1 MPLVFAN
8 SDPSTGYRQARLV
21 RAGKLRKL
29 AAKIYTDELTAPA
42 EDIIRRHRYEISA
55 RFYPEAVISFRTALE
70 GGSVSPTNRFHLSLP
85 RPTISNRPLPG
96 LEIRVWP
103 GPAAQPEDSSITAGE
118 GRIFMAGRARAL
130 LENLLPARARGPA
143 GEAKTLSRAKLENW
157 LERQIR
163 LHGETELPRL
173 LEEARAVATRLAWS
187 DAFAELERIVADLQ
201 GRGEPGRLHSPLA
214 RARAA
219 GEPYDPERCT
229 LFSAVQA
236 RLAAERFPEIPAAPA
251 AERENRAFWESYF
264 SNYIEGT
271 KFTVEEAQSIVFAA
285 DPKKITQQRP
295 KDAHDILETY
305 RLIIDDNICREAPAD
320 PKGLFDV
327 LKRRHAR
334 MMASR
339 PDVEP
344 GVFKRRP
351 NQVGSKTFVAP
362 ELVPGTLSRAWP
374 MVRELTDP
382 VARALLAH
390 FVLAEI
396 HPFTDGNGR
405 ISRLGLNAELDAARR
420 MRLVVPTSLRH
431 DYLTVL
437 DALTR
442 GGNPEPYVAFGHR
455 LLRLCAEIPHDS
467 FAQAHEYFLKIGAL
481 DETSALGINLA
492 AVASPA
498 AFGGI
503 GRRPVEGA

>member
-1 MPLVFAN
+1 MPIVFAS
-8 SDPSTGYRQARLV
+8 SDAATGYRQARLV

-29 AAKIYTDELTAPA
+29 AAKIYTDELAAPA
-42 EDIIRRHRYEISA
+42 EDIIRRHRYEIVA
-55 RFYPEAVISFRTALE
+55 HFYPDAVISFRTALE
-70 GGSVSPTNRFHLSLP
+70 GGTVSPGNRFHVSLP
-85 RPTISNRPLPG
+85 RPTIGNRPLPG

-103 GPAAQPEDSSITAGE
+103 GPAAQPEDSSITAGD

-130 LENLLPARARGPA
+130 LENLLPARARGPG
-143 GEAKTLSRAKLENW
+143 GEAKTLSRAELENW

-163 LHGETELPRL
+163 LHGEAELPRL
-173 LEEARAVATRLAWS
+173 LEEARAVSTRLEWA
-187 DAFAELERIVADLQ
+187 DAFAELDQITTNLR
-201 GRGEPGRLHSPLA
+201 GRGEPARLQSPLA

-219 GEPYDPERCT
+219 GEPYDPDRCT
-229 LFSAVQA
+229 LFSALQA
-236 RLAAERFPEIPAAPA
+236 RLTAERFSEIPAAPA

-285 DPKKITQQRP
+285 DPKKIIQQRP

-305 RLIIDDNICREAPAD
+305 RLIIDDPICRDAPAD
-320 PKGLFDV
+320 LPAFLDV

-334 MMASR
+334 MMSSR
-339 PDVEP
+339 PELKP
-344 GVFKRRP
+344 GVFKTRP

-362 ELVPGTLSRAWP
+362 ELVLGTLRRAWP

-382 VARALLAH
+382 VARAFMAH
-390 FVLAEI
+390 FVLAEV

-405 ISRLGLNAELDAARR
+405 ISRLGLNAELDAAQR
-420 MRLVVPTSLRH
+420 MRLVVPTSLRN

-442 GGNPEPYVAFGHR
+442 GGNPDPYVAFGHR
-455 LLRLCAEIPHDS
+455 LLRLCEEIPYDS
-467 FAQAHEYFLKIGAL
+467 FDRAHGYFQKIGAL
-481 DETSALGINLA
+481 DEATALGINLA
-492 AVASPA
+492 AVAAPDA
-498 AFGGI
+498 HPRA
-503 GRRPVEGA
+503 GRLADGK